1 MIFLFT
7 DFGRD
12 GPYVGQ
18 VHAVLARAAPGA
30 PVIDLIHDLP
40 AYDSRAAA
48 YLLPAYT
55 SQAEPGDVILA
66 VVDPGVGTARAPV
79 ALHADGR
86 WYVGPDNGLFAM
98 VARRATACEQFD
110 ITWRPPH
117 LSRTFHGRDLFAP
130 VAAALAREGFAAAAA
145 LATPVARSLDRTDWP
160 DDLPAIVYTDR
171 YGNALTGMRAGC
183 IPRSARIDVSG
194 WSLSQ
199 AETYATAPPGAPFWY
214 ENANGLVEIAV
225 DRGSAAALLD
235 LRPGTALVVDR
246 GGDRAD
252 R

>member
-1 MIFLFT
+1 MLAWP
-7 DFGRD
+7 GLC
-12 GPYVGQ
+12 GLLAVGS
-18 VHAVLARAAPGA
+18 LATWVAGGGAALRSFP
-30 PVIDLIHDLP
+30 
-40 AYDSRAAA
+40 
-48 YLLPAYT
+48 
-55 SQAEPGDVILA
+55 ILA
-66 VVDPGVGTARAPV
+66 GSSAS
-79 ALHADGR
+79 
-86 WYVGPDNGLFAM
+86 N
-98 VARRATACEQFD
+98 
-110 ITWRPPH
+110 
-117 LSRTFHGRDLFAP
+117 
-130 VAAALAREGFAAAAA
+130 
-145 LATPVARSLDRTDWP
+145 
-160 DDLPAIVYTDR
+160 LPAIVYTDR